1 MTVQVGARREEVP
14 WYKSLRHIFT
24 TTHHTHI
31 GMLYIAFSFIFLL
44 VGGAMALLM
53 RWELAKAGASFLEP
67 STYASLFTVHGTLMI
82 FFWATPVFFGFAN
95 YLLPKMIGAPDLYYP
110 KLNALS
116 FWLLPVAA
124 ALLLLG
130 WPAIGWTGYAPLSV
144 TEPGVGV
151 DMWILSLH
159 IAGTSSII
167 GSLNFIVTTWR
178 LRNPR
183 VTWSNLPLFVWSMI
197 VTAFIVIL
205 AVPVLAFGLTLLLL
219 DRNFGTNF
227 YITPEGDPILWQHL
241 FWFFGHPEVYI
252 LVLPA
257 FGLLSEILP
266 RLVKRPI
273 YGYKMIAYSTI
284 MIGVLS
290 FGVWAHHMFTTG
302 LSIRALAPFMIITMT
317 IAIPTGIKVINWE
330 ATLVGAR
337 IRYNT
342 PTLFSLSAI
351 ASMIVGGITGVFHAG
366 IPVDWQLQDT
376 YWVVGHFHLVLFG
389 VISQVAFAGI
399 YYYYPIFTKRMYS
412 ETLGKV
418 HFATANIGQ
427 YLLYGSMLALGLMGM
442 PRRYFDYLP
451 EFQPLNTLASFGAF
465 VIGIGTLLFVIN
477 LLVSWRLG
485 PKAGEDP
492 WEAEKTGQPD
502 FLGEYYNKLDQ
513 MKKEEA
519 PQQDVQPKQ

>member
-1 MTVQVGARREEVP
+1 MTVQVGARREEKP
-14 WYKSLRHIFT
+14 WYKSVYKILT

-31 GMLYIAFSFIFLL
+31 GMLYIAASFVFLL
-44 VGGAMALLM
+44 VGGFLALMM
-53 RWELAKAGASFLEP
+53 RWELASPDVNFINPEAYGSF
-67 STYASLFTVHGTLMI
+67 FTVHGTLMI
-82 FFWATPVFFGFAN
+82 FFWATPIFFGLAN
-95 YLLPKMIGAPDLYYP
+95 YLLPKMIGAPDMYYP

-116 FWLLPVAA
+116 FWLIPVSA

-144 TEPGVGV
+144 IDPSIGV

-159 IAGTSSII
+159 IIGTSSII
-167 GSLNFIVTTWR
+167 GSLNFIITTWR

-183 VTWSNLPLFVWSMI
+183 ITWRNLPLFVWSI
-197 VTAFIVIL
+197 LVTAFIVII

-227 YITPEGDPILWQHL
+227 YITPDGDPILWQHL

-273 YGYKMIAYSTI
+273 YGYRMITYSTI

-302 LSIRALAPFMIITMT
+302 LSIRALAPFMLITMT
-317 IAIPTGIKVINWE
+317 IAIPTGLKVINWE

-342 PTLFSLSAI
+342 ATLFCLSAV

-366 IPVDWQLQDT
+366 IPLDWHIHDT

-389 VISQVAFAGI
+389 VISQVGFAAM
-399 YYYYPIFTKRMYS
+399 YYYFPIFTKRMYS

-418 HFATANIGQ
+418 HFAATNIGQ

-442 PRRYFDYLP
+442 PRRYLGYLP
-451 EFQPLNTLASFGAF
+451 EYQPLNILATYGAL
-465 VIGIGTLLFVIN
+465 VIGIGTIIFILN
-477 LLVSWRLG
+477 LLISWKIG
-485 PKAGEDP
+485 PRVGEDP

-502 FLGEYYNKLDQ
+502 FIGEYYNKQDMQ
-513 MKKEEA
+513 KVRTGDA
-519 PQQDVQPKQ
+519 QQS